1 MSVGS
6 FSLTFQLHILPVGNT
21 DVIQWG
27 VDFTEVMEIKNK
39 KQKEKNGR
47 RGCGTLRIICSDGLN
62 AGFIRRMLLL
72 YFFYP
77 KISFV
82 LGLKMSAI

>member
-6 FSLTFQLHILPVGNT
+6 FSLTFQLHILSVGNT

-39 KQKEKNGR
+39 KTEQGKKWK
-47 RGCGTLRIICSDGLN
+47 
-62 AGFIRRMLLL
+62 ARMRYVTNNL
-72 YFFYP
+72 F
-77 KISFV
+77 
-82 LGLKMSAI
+82 

>member
-27 VDFTEVMEIKNK
+27 VDFTEVMEIKNE
-39 KQKEKNGR
+39 KQNKEKNGR

-72 YFFYP
+72 YFF
-77 KISFV
+77 IRRLALFSD
-82 LGLKMSAI
+82 